1 MKKNKSNYLE
11 FKGYEVI
18 KINMSKISK
27 PEKENDNN
35 IGFMF
40 KIIPNNKNNF
50 NKANIIQGVKIN
62 ATEEFPYEIE
72 VVLKGNF
79 ELENCETDEEK
90 MKFIITNA
98 SAILF
103 PYIRATVSLISSQ
116 LEYEKILLPV
126 INFSKI
132 FEKADLESLLMEHT
146 QFKDF

>member
-1 MKKNKSNYLE
+1 MKENKSIYLD

-18 KINMSKISK
+18 KLNMNKISK
-27 PEKENDNN
+27 PEKEHDNN
-35 IGFMF
+35 IGFTF
-40 KIIPNNKNNF
+40 RIIPNNKKDF
-50 NKANIIQGVKIN
+50 TKTNIIQGVKIN

-79 ELENCETDEEK
+79 ELGNCETDEEK

-103 PYIRATVSLISSQ
+103 PYIRASVSLISSQ

-132 FEKADLESLLMEHT
+132 FEKTDLESLLMEHT
-146 QFKDF
+146 QFEDF

>member
-1 MKKNKSNYLE
+1 M
-11 FKGYEVI
+11 
-18 KINMSKISK
+18 
-27 PEKENDNN
+27 
-35 IGFMF
+35 
-40 KIIPNNKNNF
+40 
-50 NKANIIQGVKIN
+50 
-62 ATEEFPYEIE
+62 
-72 VVLKGNF
+72 VLKGNF

-146 QFKDF
+146 QFEDF